1 MVLDERFIFD
11 DVMFKK
17 KNPNEPL
24 HLFIIKG
31 VGTSKTSR

>member
-24 HLFIIKG
+24 HLFITKG
-31 VGTSKTSR
+31 VGTSKTSH